1 VPGGAEFGR
10 EGDDHHEGCLH
21 RNQGDQSRLQC
32 AGKHREIVGQRTAA
46 DDAGIDTIGLG
57 LVGAQQRV
65 DMLGF
70 SALVGGQLR
79 PDRHVTGNLAVLP
92 DRRDARQHPVE
103 VAVLA
108 AVLHRA
114 DPRLARLHRDPEV
127 LERFR
132 RHVWMAHDIVR
143 LLHHFRFGEPRGCNE
158 LIVEKDD
165 SPLGVRPGNNQ
176 RVVAEQVLDVGDG
189 KIFSHGRTPKNDVY
203 VRFNRG
209 CRDLTYE
216 SSGGARS
223 W

>member
-32 AGKHREIVGQRTAA
+32 AGKHREIIGQRTPA
-46 DDAGIDTIGLG
+46 DDAGI
-57 LVGAQQRV
+57 V
-65 DMLGF
+65 
-70 SALVGGQLR
+70 S
-79 PDRHVTGNLAVLP
+79 
-92 DRRDARQHPVE
+92 
-103 VAVLA
+103 
-108 AVLHRA
+108 
-114 DPRLARLHRDPEV
+114 
-127 LERFR
+127 
-132 RHVWMAHDIVR
+132 
-143 LLHHFRFGEPRGCNE
+143 
-158 LIVEKDD
+158 
-165 SPLGVRPGNNQ
+165 
-176 RVVAEQVLDVGDG
+176 VAEQVLDVGDG